1 MSFEY
6 KKNKGH
12 DNESFWTSYSDLFL
26 GLSSIFLMLYV
37 VASLRTGTDSIKFK
51 SDNQKLQV
59 EVQDLKNQ
67 LQSYEAV
74 KDNYIKKQ
82 ATKNELGEYN
92 ELMDKLVLLQE
103 DAKNEKNNLRK
114 SALENE
120 QKEHAL
126 NKYQQMVRNVINA
139 NNLAKVKII
148 NRNEIITD
156 QDQTIDVKN
165 EKITSLSTDISKMT
179 NLVQVKE
186 NEIQNVN
193 MRLSHRMA
201 DLKKSLNQSKLTHK
215 AYQARLKKLQ
225 DDADKSLA
233 SIRSEKEQVA
243 QNLSTMQR
251 QLASTQTQ
259 LDSTEGELGKTK
271 GALEARGHEV
281 AGLKGQLGSLES
293 ETQAKIKGLQGGYAR
308 EQSLARGQFAAALAN
323 QKNLSGAEIA
333 RKEAEFK
340 AAGDAKD
347 RKLAGE
353 ISGLTGKLR
362 DTQGRLAAA
371 EAELTA
377 RKAIADEIKKGFKGV
392 GVKADIDMESG
403 DVVLDFGNAY
413 FDNNSAD
420 LKEDMRKVLQKAMPI
435 YSKSLFG
442 NAKVSNKISAVEVIG
457 FASPTYQGR
466 VVDPYSNKPQDLAAI
481 KYNMDLSYKR
491 AKSIFNYLLDGKDM
505 NFTYHQNLVPA
516 LKVSGRSFLDLMKSD
531 RTIASAE
538 DYCKKNDCKKSQRV
552 IIRFNMDNKK

>member
-215 AYQARLKKLQ
+215 AYQTRLKKLQ

-308 EQSLARGQFAAALAN
+308 EQSLARGQFEAALAN

-377 RKAIADEIKKGFKGV
+377 RKGIADEIKKGFKGV